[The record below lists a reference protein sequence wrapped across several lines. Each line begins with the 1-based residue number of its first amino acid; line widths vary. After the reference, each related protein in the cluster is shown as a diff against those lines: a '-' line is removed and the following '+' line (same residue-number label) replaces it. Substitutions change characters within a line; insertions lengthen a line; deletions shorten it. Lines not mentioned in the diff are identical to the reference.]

1 MSRQLRL
8 ILVGA
13 AILALAGAAQ
23 AELLFVDSFDY
34 TEGTALDNY
43 AGTPP
48 ADPTNTPGW
57 EDRGSRD
64 WVTTSP
70 GLTYPGVISSG
81 LSGGRPDTGSGTEMR
96 KFHNDLKQDFNI
108 TSGTIYAAFL
118 GVRSQFMDVLG
129 WDSPSGWSAAEFMFG
144 LNPVGNLY
152 TRVRGPGG
160 IDVEETGSTVYDIS
174 QTYLL
179 AARIV
184 FADGPDEVSFLVN
197 PNTANPDW
205 ASGRIVNT
213 ADLTSD
219 EINIVQAVANTS
231 MDGGGHFDEFRL
243 ATTWEEAVGGVVTAE
258 FTNVDIA
265 DATMLEFASDPG
277 LTYRLDSAPTPMGPF
292 DDLGVAVDG
301 DGTPKLV
308 FDPNEPGGVS
318 TSKTY
323 RIRVLVP

>member
-1 MSRQLRL
+1 MKKQMIGQLKVV
-8 ILVGA
+8 LVVA
-13 AILALAGAAQ
+13 AILALPGAVQ
-23 AELLFVDSFDY
+23 ADVLFVESFDY

-43 AGTPP
+43 AETPP

-231 MDGGGHFDEFRL
+231 MDGGGRFDEFRL
-243 ATTWEEAVGGVVTAE
+243 ATTWPEAIGIPEPSSLVLLAAGA
-258 FTNVDIA
+258 
-265 DATMLEFASDPG
+265 LG
-277 LTYRLDSAPTPMGPF
+277 LGSLRRRRT
-292 DDLGVAVDG
+292 
-301 DGTPKLV
+301 
-308 FDPNEPGGVS
+308 
-318 TSKTY
+318 
-323 RIRVLVP
+323 I